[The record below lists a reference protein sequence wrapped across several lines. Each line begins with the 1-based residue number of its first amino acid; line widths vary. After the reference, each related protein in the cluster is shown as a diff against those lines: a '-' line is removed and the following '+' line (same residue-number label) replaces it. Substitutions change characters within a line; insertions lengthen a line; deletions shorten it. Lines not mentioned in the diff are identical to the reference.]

1 MCGTVRIVLIN
12 YKLPGLYLCTYII
25 TQSLVI
31 RTLEFLCVIGY
42 SGADMATLCK
52 EAGMAPIRNLLS
64 ADIEQMREA
73 DVCIEL

>member
-1 MCGTVRIVLIN
+1 MCATVRIVLIN

-31 RTLEFLCVIGY
+31 RTVVYLCVIGY

-52 EAGMAPIRNLLS
+52 EAAMGPIRNLLS
-64 ADIEQMREA
+64 ADIEHMREE
-73 DVCIEL
+73 DVCT